1 MAEAPP
7 RPTNF
12 LNDGAKSTQEAYY
25 DFMLRQSKLGAIL
38 GKNPDGSAG
47 AKPAWLDDKE
57 VAALQEIGEKEK
69 LELKVLARLSGL
81 ADSSPELLQVRQ
93 LTDCKSRE
101 ECAKKLA
108 DIYYTKYITEEVI
121 NRYVAPTSAKTK
133 ILDPARTLS
142 AANYTFW
149 GTNL

>member
-7 RPTNF
+7 RPTNY

-25 DFMLRQSKLGAIL
+25 EFMLRQSKLGSII
-38 GKNPDGSAG
+38 GTKPDGSSV
-47 AKPAWLDDKE
+47 PPDWLSDKE
-57 VAALQEIGEKEK
+57 VAALKEIGEKEK

-121 NRYVAPTSAKTK
+121 NRYVAPTSAKSK
-133 ILDPARTLS
+133 ILDPARTTS
-142 AANYTFW
+142 SANYTFW
-149 GTNL
+149 GANL

>member
-25 DFMLRQSKLGAIL
+25 DFMLRQQKLGSIL
-38 GKNPDGSAG
+38 GKKADGTVAPPS
-47 AKPAWLDDKE
+47 WLSTQE
-57 VAALQEIGEKEK
+57 VASLQEIGEKEK
-69 LELKVLARLSGL
+69 LELKILARLSGL

-93 LTDCKSRE
+93 ITDCKSRE

-108 DIYYTKYITEEVI
+108 DIYYTKYITEEII
-121 NRYVAPTSAKTK
+121 NRFVAPATAKSK
-133 ILDPARTLS
+133 ILDAARATS
-142 AANYTFW
+142 ATNYKFW
-149 GTNL
+149 GDNL